1 MKSKEIYQ
9 SIDQAK
15 VKKLKGGDKIIA
27 NIKRVEKETKGFT
40 VENPKFDV
48 AMTKL
53 YGLLKTKNPEVLKD
67 VKVEE
72 KVTEVKVPT
81 TKAERKKRPA
91 KKTKTVKKTVKKAT
105 GKKKNT
111 KPTPTPSAPKTK
123 KVPFSTRAKQ
133 LADKEG
139 ISFAEARKKL
149 SKQIKDEEAKI
160 EKKVKSDLDKLLAFV
175 RSDKFEDGEKYPKT
189 YGQQSAETS
198 SLSSDA
204 KRKAKPRGK
213 RISKKG
219 AVNQHGVSEGGNV
232 YYEYRDNRSDR
243 NSIKAPQGQ
252 YKYKGK
258 TPPYLEAGGTL
269 PTPFG
274 QAGLVGET
282 GAMNEMELFAMGGGL
297 PQGVHQYYAN
307 TYNPA
312 YPIPHGYAKGG
323 SIPQSSKDEFYQ
335 LRADDMDFADQYGE
349 DDLQEWYEEQGRFAK
364 GGYVDII
371 KVTEP
376 RSGKRTEKQVSRKD
390 TYREALKE
398 VDRLNAKNKNPD
410 VKFVTG
416 NIFAKGGLITNE
428 DIEDMVMDLSP
439 NEYENFA
446 IRFRIDPE
454 DANEMSSFIYGLDDE
469 KLKFVHKTLKT
480 KDYAKGGQIDSVYV
494 DELRFR
500 TGMSKNAIEEI
511 IERNNFSKDNLL
523 NLMVGIDRGFIKP
536 SLVSSAYF
544 GGKTSKENKKLVE
557 FSKSNKAFKMAKGG
571 TVKGHLD
578 KADGHLREVG
588 TKLYKN
594 KNPKEA
600 KFRKAYNQFD
610 ERVDDLFTRRELSEL
625 GYAKGG
631 EIDDKL
637 FDKIYKKYRAKNY
650 FGLDDRIKNKTEEL
664 KSFQR
669 KGDKNALK
677 YNEDDVKNYLEEQN
691 YKRTYVYTYKPLI
704 NAIKNN
710 DKDFLKNR
718 VRYNEKFT
726 KEIFETY
733 TDNKLPNTNVAI
745 AKYFD
750 KNYAKGGELSK
761 EFKFDKNFVI
771 YVPST
776 SNVGDTISKAELD
789 KRVNEVERFVAN
801 KFGGYTETETDGGY
815 KSTSGKIIEE
825 DIVKVSVFAK
835 ANDWKKN
842 EKSVISKVRRWAK
855 KWGQEAIGF
864 EYEGDLYYVS
874 DSKIMKNGGVIDAF
888 NLQFIKDVP
897 KTNLKVEKVNN
908 KISYK
913 KGGKIGFDALSKK
926 VAKRYE
932 GKAVPKKYQREYGK
946 RYSKV
951 EAQEVGDKVASKVYR
966 QQLKNK

>member
-312 YPIPHGYAKGG
+312 YPTPHGYEEGGEVDGRYKVLLEKRDNSGKLYPPNLYWKGNDKNLIAKKVKEAKKDFPARKVFVTDEVGDREIYNFAKGG
-323 SIPQSSKDEFYQ
+323 SIKVGDKVKYPKAKMIGKVKSIKDLGFEKELTIEYDDGKIIKEGESSVIK
-335 LRADDMDFADQYGE
+335 L
-349 DDLQEWYEEQGRFAK
+349 AK

-416 NIFAKGGLITNE
+416 NIF
-428 DIEDMVMDLSP
+428 
-439 NEYENFA
+439 
-446 IRFRIDPE
+446 
-454 DANEMSSFIYGLDDE
+454 
-469 KLKFVHKTLKT
+469 
-480 KDYAKGGQIDSVYV
+480 AKGGQIDSVYV

-571 TVKGHLD
+571 INKTSNTINKFGLLSFSDID
-578 KADGHLREVG
+578 KVFGV
-588 TKLYKN
+588 
-594 KNPKEA
+594 
-600 KFRKAYNQFD
+600 
-610 ERVDDLFTRRELSEL
+610 DLFELSENEQEQEL
-625 GYAKGG
+625 DALREEWENMQEDERKSILEDFGY
-631 EIDDKL
+631 D
-637 FDKIYKKYRAKNY
+637 
-650 FGLDDRIKNKTEEL
+650 EE
-664 KSFQR
+664 F
-669 KGDKNALK
+669 
-677 YNEDDVKNYLEEQN
+677 
-691 YKRTYVYTYKPLI
+691 
-704 NAIKNN
+704 
-710 DKDFLKNR
+710 
-718 VRYNEKFT
+718 
-726 KEIFETY
+726 
-733 TDNKLPNTNVAI
+733 
-745 AKYFD
+745 
-750 KNYAKGGELSK
+750 AKGGELSK

-815 KSTSGKIIEE
+815 KSTTGKIIEE

>member
-53 YGLLKTKNPEVLKD
+53 YGLLKSKNPEVLKD

-81 TKAERKKRPA
+81 TKAERKKKPA

-160 EKKVKSDLDKLLAFV
+160 EKNVKSDLDKLLAFV

-297 PQGVHQYYAN
+297 PQGVHQYYAQ

-312 YPIPHGYAKGG
+312 YPTPHGYAKGG
-323 SIPQSSKDEFYQ
+323 QIDEYIVIHTSMKPEIFIKKHKLSNYEYEIDETDYDGFHRINFETYPKNQDFLKDKSIMEFY
-335 LRADDMDFADQYGE
+335 YE
-349 DDLQEWYEEQGRFAK
+349 PYEE
-364 GGYVDII
+364 
-371 KVTEP
+371 
-376 RSGKRTEKQVSRKD
+376 
-390 TYREALKE
+390 
-398 VDRLNAKNKNPD
+398 
-410 VKFVTG
+410 
-416 NIFAKGGLITNE
+416 
-428 DIEDMVMDLSP
+428 
-439 NEYENFA
+439 
-446 IRFRIDPE
+446 
-454 DANEMSSFIYGLDDE
+454 
-469 KLKFVHKTLKT
+469 
-480 KDYAKGGQIDSVYV
+480 YAKGGEIDSAYI

-789 KRVNEVERFVAN
+789 KRVDEVERFVAN

-874 DSKIMKNGGVIDAF
+874 DSKVMKNGGVIDAF

-897 KTNLKVEKVNN
+897 KTNLKVEKVKN

>member
-27 NIKRVEKETKGFT
+27 NMKRVEKETKGFT

-81 TKAERKKRPA
+81 TKAERKKKPA

-160 EKKVKSDLDKLLAFV
+160 EKKVKSDLDKLLSFV

-312 YPIPHGYAKGG
+312 YPTPHGYAKGG
-323 SIPQSSKDEFYQ
+323 MLEIDTIYDNGGKSADRYTLIDE
-335 LRADDMDFADQYGE
+335 DGDMYGIGNSVNM
-349 DDLQEWYEEQGRFAK
+349 YIGN
-364 GGYVDII
+364 
-371 KVTEP
+371 
-376 RSGKRTEKQVSRKD
+376 RSEYPS
-390 TYREALKE
+390 
-398 VDRLNAKNKNPD
+398 
-410 VKFVTG
+410 
-416 NIFAKGGLITNE
+416 
-428 DIEDMVMDLSP
+428 DLSHLGKKVQ
-439 NEYENFA
+439 YEDLDSDIQKEIDKRLDTSNF
-446 IRFRIDPE
+446 
-454 DANEMSSFIYGLDDE
+454 
-469 KLKFVHKTLKT
+469 
-480 KDYAKGGQIDSVYV
+480 
-494 DELRFR
+494 
-500 TGMSKNAIEEI
+500 
-511 IERNNFSKDNLL
+511 
-523 NLMVGIDRGFIKP
+523 
-536 SLVSSAYF
+536 
-544 GGKTSKENKKLVE
+544 
-557 FSKSNKAFKMAKGG
+557 
-571 TVKGHLD
+571 
-578 KADGHLREVG
+578 
-588 TKLYKN
+588 
-594 KNPKEA
+594 
-600 KFRKAYNQFD
+600 
-610 ERVDDLFTRRELSEL
+610 
-625 GYAKGG
+625 AKGG
-631 EIDDKL
+631 EIDGRYKVLVEKRDNSGKL
-637 FDKIYKKYRAKNY
+637 YRPNIYWRGN
-650 FGLDDRIKNKTEEL
+650 
-664 KSFQR
+664 
-669 KGDKNALK
+669 DKNLIAEK
-677 YNEDDVKNYLEEQN
+677 VK
-691 YKRTYVYTYKPLI
+691 KAK
-704 NAIKNN
+704 
-710 DKDFLKNR
+710 KDFPARKVFVTDEVGDR
-718 VRYNEKFT
+718 EIYNF
-726 KEIFETY
+726 
-733 TDNKLPNTNVAI
+733 
-745 AKYFD
+745 
-750 KNYAKGGELSK
+750 AKGGELSK

-789 KRVNEVERFVAN
+789 KRVDEVERFVAN

-815 KSTSGKIIEE
+815 KSTTGKIIEE

-874 DSKIMKNGGVIDAF
+874 DSKVMKNGGVIDAF

>member
-27 NIKRVEKETKGFT
+27 NMKRVEKETKGFT

-81 TKAERKKRPA
+81 TKAERKKKPA

-160 EKKVKSDLDKLLAFV
+160 EKNVKSDLDKLLAFV

-312 YPIPHGYAKGG
+312 YPTPHGYAKGG
-323 SIPQSSKDEFYQ
+323 EITKTGNKGSARWEMKITDGEGNTSSIYAEKKSDLLQYKKMYLAKGGMVEYAIFEDYDGNDIKKMKFPKPIMESKVVEPMGYSLADIDE
-335 LRADDMDFADQYGE
+335 DE
-349 DDLQEWYEEQGRFAK
+349 DGVLYARFQQEDEFAK
-364 GGYVDII
+364 GGMLEIDTIYDNGGKSADRYTLIDEDGDMYGIGNSVNMYIGN
-371 KVTEP
+371 
-376 RSGKRTEKQVSRKD
+376 RSEYPS
-390 TYREALKE
+390 
-398 VDRLNAKNKNPD
+398 
-410 VKFVTG
+410 
-416 NIFAKGGLITNE
+416 
-428 DIEDMVMDLSP
+428 DLSHLGKKVK
-439 NEYENFA
+439 YE
-446 IRFRIDPE
+446 D
-454 DANEMSSFIYGLDDE
+454 LDSDIQ
-469 KLKFVHKTLKT
+469 K
-480 KDYAKGGQIDSVYV
+480 
-494 DELRFR
+494 
-500 TGMSKNAIEEI
+500 
-511 IERNNFSKDNLL
+511 
-523 NLMVGIDRGFIKP
+523 
-536 SLVSSAYF
+536 
-544 GGKTSKENKKLVE
+544 
-557 FSKSNKAFKMAKGG
+557 
-571 TVKGHLD
+571 
-578 KADGHLREVG
+578 
-588 TKLYKN
+588 
-594 KNPKEA
+594 
-600 KFRKAYNQFD
+600 
-610 ERVDDLFTRRELSEL
+610 
-625 GYAKGG
+625 
-631 EIDDKL
+631 EIDK
-637 FDKIYKKYRAKNY
+637 R
-650 FGLDDRIKNKTEEL
+650 LDTSN
-664 KSFQR
+664 F
-669 KGDKNALK
+669 
-677 YNEDDVKNYLEEQN
+677 
-691 YKRTYVYTYKPLI
+691 
-704 NAIKNN
+704 
-710 DKDFLKNR
+710 
-718 VRYNEKFT
+718 
-726 KEIFETY
+726 
-733 TDNKLPNTNVAI
+733 
-745 AKYFD
+745 
-750 KNYAKGGELSK
+750 AKGGELSK

-776 SNVGDTISKAELD
+776 SNVGDTIPKAELD
-789 KRVNEVERFVAN
+789 KRVDEVERFVAN

-874 DSKIMKNGGVIDAF
+874 DSKVMKNGGVIDAF

-897 KTNLKVEKVNN
+897 KTNLKVEKLNN

-946 RYSKV
+946 RYSKA